1 MHDFWGPVY
10 ICPSPTIPQKCQP
23 RMEISKTYCS
33 DNCYRRMRCSLSR
46 NTLDLNHRFE
56 PMSKSRK
63 INSSLNSGVTLP
75 SLIFIL
81 AVCLASAIFP
91 GRVSAVLGVVKNFIF
106 VNLNWVYVW
115 AVTVFVL
122 FLLFLMFSKYGEIK
136 LGRNDSSPDY
146 SFFSWISMLFA
157 AGMGIGLMYFSVAE
171 PMQHYSNEIFANS
184 SYVNS
189 AKNAQLYTF
198 FHWGIHA
205 WAIYGLVGLA
215 LSYFAYRYKLP
226 LSLRSCL
233 YPILKDRIQGRWG
246 NTIDVFALCSTFF
259 GITTTLGFGVV
270 QINSGLHI
278 LGVVHETGFVY
289 QAFIVFILVSISVF
303 SATTGVDKGVRIL
316 SNLNI
321 AVVILLMLFV
331 LFLGPTVYLI
341 GSFTE
346 GLGNYINNFFN
357 LTFNTHVY
365 EDASLPWFY
374 NWTILYWAWW
384 ISWSPFV
391 GLFIAKISKG
401 RTIREFIAAV
411 LILPTIFNFMWMSV
425 FGNSAIWLDNHVS
438 GGALSALA
446 NDPDALMFRFLEY
459 LPFTKVISFMVIA
472 IIMIF
477 FVTSADSGM
486 FVMNSIATKN
496 AKVSPKWQIAGW
508 GVLLA
513 VLALFLLNA
522 GGLEALQ
529 SMTLI
534 TALPFSII
542 ILVMIACLVK
552 ALSIDK
558 KYYEQEFS
566 VSTVPWS
573 GKLWKDRL
581 RQIVKVDSQND
592 IDSYMRDIAG
602 NAIHELRNEFI
613 KNGIEANINQG
624 KEPNFIEIEIR
635 YDLVNNFIYGVRSE
649 TKDFPEYFQKEE
661 NLSDMED
668 GQAYF
673 PLAYFGDARQGY
685 DVRLFTKDELIADIL
700 KHYERFVAI
709 ISEDKNKM
717 FISSNANRRIR

>member
-1 MHDFWGPVY
+1 M
-10 ICPSPTIPQKCQP
+10 
-23 RMEISKTYCS
+23 SKTKNFRS
-33 DNCYRRMRCSLSR
+33 SLS
-46 NTLDLNHRFE
+46 
-56 PMSKSRK
+56 M
-63 INSSLNSGVTLP
+63 GVTIP
-75 SLIFIL
+75 SLIFIVG
-81 AVCLASAIFP
+81 VCLASAIFP
-91 GRVSAVLGVVKNFIF
+91 EAVNKILNDIKAFIF

-115 AVTVFVL
+115 SVTIFVL
-122 FLLFLMFSKYGEIK
+122 FLLFLMVSKFGDIK

-157 AGMGIGLMYFSVAE
+157 AGMGIGLMYFSVSE
-171 PMQHYSNEIFANS
+171 PMQHYTNEIFAKK
-184 SYVNS
+184 SYVNA

-233 YPILKDRIQGRWG
+233 YPLLKDRIQGNWG
-246 NTIDVFALCSTFF
+246 NAIDVFALCSTFF

-270 QINSGLHI
+270 QVNSGLEI
-278 LGVVHETGFVY
+278 LGIVPSTDFIY
-289 QAFIVFILVSISVF
+289 QVFIVVILVSISVF

-316 SNLNI
+316 SNINI
-321 AVVILLMLFV
+321 GVVILLMVFV

-346 GLGNYINNFFN
+346 GIGNYINNFFS

-365 EDASLPWFY
+365 EEESLPWFY

-411 LILPTIFNFMWMSV
+411 LILPSIFNFMWMSV
-425 FGNSAIWLDNHVS
+425 FGNSAIWLDSHVAE
-438 GGALSALA
+438 GALSALA
-446 NDPDALMFRFLEY
+446 TDPDSLMFRFLEY
-459 LPFTKVISFMVIA
+459 LPLTKLISFMVIG

-496 AKVSPKWQIAGW
+496 AKISPKWQIAGW
-508 GVLLA
+508 GGLLA

-534 TALPFSII
+534 TALPFSLI
-542 ILVMIACLVK
+542 ILMMIVCLVK

-573 GKLWKDRL
+573 GKFWKERL
-581 RQIVKVDSQND
+581 KQIVNADARSDVDEFINQ
-592 IDSYMRDIAG
+592 IAAE
-602 NAIHELRNEFI
+602 AIHELQQEFM
-613 KNGIEANINQG
+613 KNGIEAKVTQG
-624 KEPNFIEIEIR
+624 SEPKFVEIEIQ
-635 YDLVNNFIYGVRSE
+635 YDLVNNFLYGIRRESREV
-649 TKDFPEYFQKEE
+649 PEYFQSEE
-661 NLSDMED
+661 NLTDSGE
-668 GQAYF
+668 GEAYF

-685 DVRLFTKDELIADIL
+685 DVRFFTREELIADIL

-709 ISEDKNKM
+709 ISEGKNEM